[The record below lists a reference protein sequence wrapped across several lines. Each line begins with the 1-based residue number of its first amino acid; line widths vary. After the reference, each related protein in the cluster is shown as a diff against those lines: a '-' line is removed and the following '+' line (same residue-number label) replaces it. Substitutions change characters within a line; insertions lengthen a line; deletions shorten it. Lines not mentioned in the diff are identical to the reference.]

1 MGTNMITP
9 TLAMNMVKKINF
21 NGLKLP
27 RVAHKGSNESMED
40 ADEYVDILP
49 PTGCTPNDSVQIRI
63 MSAEIRDG
71 MVSRD
76 SLIRC

>member
-21 NGLKLP
+21 NTLKLP
-27 RVAHKGSNESMED
+27 KAAQKGSESMEE
-40 ADEYVDILP
+40 AEAETEYVEILP
-49 PTGCTPNDSVQIRI
+49 PTGCTSNESVQIRI

-71 MVSRD
+71 MVR
-76 SLIRC
+76 LL